1 MTGSD
6 VFDAAKDWATEKGI
20 TDGSNP
26 NGEITREQL
35 VTILW
40 RYAGSPAPTGNL
52 DGFSD
57 ADSVA
62 DYAKLAMA
70 WAVENGIVSGSNGA
84 LMPTNPATRGQ
95 VAAIVMRYA
104 QSAEK

>member
-1 MTGSD
+1 MKKKLLSILLCLCM
-6 VFDAAKDWATEKGI
+6 V
-20 TDGSNP
+20 
-26 NGEITREQL
+26 
-35 VTILW
+35 VTLL
-40 RYAGSPAPTGNL
+40 PTMAL
-52 DGFSD
+52 AVDP
-57 ADSVA
+57 SV
-62 DYAKLAMA
+62 